1 MDELKSNPTVM
12 PHERKKMLGILDRF
26 EKQAIDQEQMLD
38 MSEDELLQ
46 KLHQQQQEQLGQQ
59 KGPEPRSDTNAAL
72 GYSSTMQRKLTPKER
87 DEIIR
92 RAIEEEQ
99 KEAGIEIGQ
108 GGDLN
113 DGQMTPNDMEA
124 MERLLDQEHQ
134 DLINRF
140 RDVDLDRESF
150 DGLWARLNPEEQQ
163 EFREKFMITGI
174 PGRVGED
181 HYEDRPGINT
191 DDDDQQEEL
200 EARELLQEMGDTLK
214 RGNAVAGDKSNP
226 MLAELDS
233 EDLRAIRDAEI
244 AELISIWRPWWEIE
258 AEKAGEL
265 KKAIVSMDTTDVD
278 KAERLRAA
286 SIVEDDAKADPS
298 IQNMSGPYKHPGKV
312 SEKFVLDEEVVL
324 RPHRTLVQDLEEAR
338 KEEAMR
344 HSASEALP
352 PMTRAPHPS
361 VIYHISALLFA
372 YAATSRFLNG
382 DLKEEPEQTLTFVF
396 DLCPFFGPGTQSQM
410 PDVKDFETTLAILQ
424 SSSLNSKLWKGDTLR
439 LDLLSLLL
447 RDLALILVRPSR
459 CLQSIQEL
467 KDVFSSCMNA
477 PRQPRRGL
485 YSKQALYRLFKK
497 LEFYESYLMSDEWM
511 VKSDRLDQLRTEVVL
526 TSIRVRQEMTGWVEE
541 LGNVSRVQEVNADD
555 ATDNAGSSEKKTL
568 IEEIP

>member
-1 MDELKSNPTVM
+1 
-12 PHERKKMLGILDRF
+12 MLGILDRF

-59 KGPEPRSDTNAAL
+59 RGPEPRNDAKAAL
-72 GYSSTMQRKLTPKER
+72 GDSSMLQRKLTPKER

-99 KEAGIEIGQ
+99 KEAGIEIGH

-113 DGQMTPNDMEA
+113 DGQMNPNDIEA
-124 MERLLDQEHQ
+124 MELLLDQEHQ

-140 RDVDLDRESF
+140 QNVDLDRESF
-150 DGLWARLNPEEQQ
+150 EGLWARLNPEEQQ

-174 PGRVGED
+174 SGRVGED

-191 DDDDQQEEL
+191 DNDDQQEEL
-200 EARELLQEMGDTLK
+200 EARELLQDMGDTLK
-214 RGNAVAGDKSNP
+214 RGSAVAGDKSNP

-233 EDLRAIRDAEI
+233 EDLRVIRDAEI

-265 KKAIVSMDTTDVD
+265 KKAMVSMDTTDMD

-298 IQNMSGPYKHPGKV
+298 IQNTSGIHKHSGKV

-324 RPHRTLVQDLEEAR
+324 RSHRTLVQDLEEAR
-338 KEEAMR
+338 EEEAIR

-361 VIYHISALLFA
+361 VIYHISTLLFA

-382 DLKEEPEQTLTFVF
+382 DLKEEPEQTLTYVF
-396 DLCPFFGPGTQSQM
+396 DLCPFFGPLPQQPSTLSPGAQSQM

-477 PRQPRRGL
+477 PRQPRQGL
-485 YSKQALYRLFKK
+485 YSRQALYRLFKK